1 MTENII
7 EREDCGRCDGTGQI
21 TEMVGGRSG
30 LVSCPNCDNVPKYA
44 VPDDPPAD
52 PRARLD
58 EILARRDEL
67 SEQKQQ
73 AKRLRSDVNDAREM
87 LSGSADNDLM
97 PDDAEAKLNHIAE
110 QIRLVMREVD
120 VIRGIGYEEEQLNR
134 EKAELHTLLKHI
146 DETES
151 EVAQ

>member
-1 MTENII
+1 MTGI

-21 TEMVGGRSG
+21 TKMVAGRSG

-87 LSGSADNDLM
+87 LSGAADNDLM
-97 PDDAEAKLNHIAE
+97 PADAEAKLDHIAE

-120 VIRGIGYEEEQLNR
+120 VIRGIGYEEQQLNR

-146 DETES
+146 DEPES
-151 EVAQ
+151 EAAR

>member
-1 MTENII
+1 MTGIKH
-7 EREDCGRCDGTGQI
+7 EDCDRCDGTGQI
-21 TEMVGGRSG
+21 TKTVAGRSG
-30 LVSCPNCDNVPKYA
+30 LVSSPNCDNVPKYA

-52 PRARLD
+52 PKARLD

-87 LSGSADNDLM
+87 LSGAADNDLM
-97 PDDAEAKLNHIAE
+97 SDAAEAKLNHIAE

-146 DETES
+146 DEPEP
-151 EVAQ
+151 EAAR